1 MNAAIQ
7 ITNMK
12 IKTLPC
18 TLGLALLALSSAIHQ
33 TNAAEPLNT
42 WSARTSPYGST
53 NTWQAIVYGGGRFV
67 TVGTRGQAAIST
79 NGTDWSPG
87 GANTLRTLY
96 GLAYGNGA
104 YVAVGASG
112 VVFTSSDGTTWSPQN
127 TDTSAH
133 LYHVNYGNGLFVAVG
148 SGGTVLSSPNGI
160 TWTPRGNG
168 ATNQWEACAFGNGT
182 QVLVGYRTQSP
193 GSYTRSGAAPGL
205 SNWDVRD
212 TGASYYLSGLTFGA
226 GKFVACGYAGTVQS
240 STNGVN
246 WTSPTNAGNA
256 WLNFTTYDHNT
267 FMAVGEMGVIKS
279 STNGV
284 NWTNRYALSGATL
297 NGIAYANN
305 TWVAVGN
312 SSRILQS
319 DPLTA
324 AAIPTQ
330 PLLTEAVKVG
340 SVFSFK
346 FNGSIG
352 QTYQVQASTN
362 LTSWTTLTNIVCTNS
377 PTSCVLGGQTM
388 PKRFYR
394 VFKP

>member
-1 MNAAIQ
+1 MNTAVQ
-7 ITNMK
+7 TTNMK
-12 IKTLPC
+12 IISLSC
-18 TLGLALLALSSAIHQ
+18 TFGLALLSLSSAIQQ

-42 WSARTSPYGST
+42 WSTRTSPYGST

-79 NGTDWSPG
+79 NGTDWLPG
-87 GANTLRTLY
+87 GANTLKTFY

-104 YVAVGASG
+104 YVAVGAGG
-112 VVFTSSDGTTWSPQN
+112 VVFTSSDGTSWSPQS
-127 TDTSAH
+127 TGTSAH

-148 SGGTVLSSPNGI
+148 GGGTVLSSPNGV

-182 QVLVGYRTQSP
+182 QVLVGYRS
-193 GSYTRSGAAPGL
+193 GSYTRSGASAGL

-240 STNGVN
+240 STDGVN

-256 WLNFTTYDHNT
+256 WLNFTTYDNNT

-279 STNGV
+279 STDGV
-284 NWTNRYALSGATL
+284 TWTNRFVASSTTL
-297 NGIAYANN
+297 NGVAYGNN
-305 TWVAVGN
+305 AWVAVGT

-319 DPLTA
+319 DSLTA
-324 AAIPTQ
+324 VTIPTQ
-330 PLLTEAVKVG
+330 PLLTEATKFG

-346 FNGSIG
+346 FTGIIG
-352 QTYQVQASTN
+352 QTYAVQASTN
-362 LTSWTTLTNIVCTNS
+362 LASWTTLTNLLCTNS
-377 PTSCVLGGQTM
+377 PTSCTLAGQTM

-394 VFKP
+394 VVRP